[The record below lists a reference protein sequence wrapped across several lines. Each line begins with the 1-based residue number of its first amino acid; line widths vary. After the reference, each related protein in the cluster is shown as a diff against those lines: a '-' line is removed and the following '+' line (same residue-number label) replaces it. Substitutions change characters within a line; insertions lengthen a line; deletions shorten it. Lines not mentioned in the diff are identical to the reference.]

1 MSAGS
6 SDQSWDN
13 RNSSARELIDSQW
26 PAIKRLRRRLISPVF
41 RLVDAGLPLLRP
53 LRKHI
58 LICGFPRSGTTLL
71 QMMLENGIP
80 SARYFGKEFSGWRAA
95 TYTWRNHEI
104 VISKMPHD
112 LFRLD
117 SLRCF
122 YSMRQADLKIILTLR
137 DPRDVLTSQR
147 KTGGP
152 EGYVVGPERWRTYYR
167 ALLKQI
173 HQPDLILVRYE
184 QLVSDPDAIQKQV
197 EAFTGEAMATPF
209 HQFHTVDRPDFQT
222 NTLNGLRP
230 VETSLVGRWSVP
242 QHHAYLQHILRE
254 LPELPEA
261 LIKLGYEP
269 DTKWIGN
276 C

>member
-1 MSAGS
+1 MSVSS
-6 SDQSWDN
+6 SDQSWN
-13 RNSSARELIDSQW
+13 ARETSPEGLIDSQW
-26 PAIKRLRRRLISPVF
+26 PLIKRLRRRLICPVY
-41 RLVDAGLPLLRP
+41 RLVDSGLPLLTP

-80 SARYFGKEFSGWRAA
+80 TARYFGKEFSGWRAA
-95 TYTWRNHEI
+95 TYTWRNHDI

-122 YSMRQADLKIILTLR
+122 YSMRSADLKIILTLR

-147 KTGGP
+147 KTDGP
-152 EGYVVGPERWRTYYR
+152 EGYVVGPERWRSYYH
-167 ALLKQI
+167 ALLKQMDHSDSI
-173 HQPDLILVRYE
+173 IVRYE
-184 QLVSDPDAIQKQV
+184 QLVSDPGSVQKCV
-197 EAFTGEAMATPF
+197 ESFAGEKMVTPF
-209 HQFHTVDRPDFQT
+209 QHFHTVDRPDFQT

-230 VETSLVGRWSVP
+230 VETSLVGRWSDP
-242 QHHAYLQHILRE
+242 EHRAYLQKILRE

-261 LIKLGYEP
+261 LVKLGYEP
-269 DTKWIGN
+269 DTKWVDQY
-276 C
+276 

>member
-1 MSAGS
+1 MSLSS
-6 SDQSWDN
+6 SDQSSI
-13 RNSSARELIDSQW
+13 RQQSSGDGLIDSQW
-26 PAIKRLRRRLISPVF
+26 PAIKRLRRRLFCPVY
-41 RLVDAGLPLLRP
+41 RIVDTGLPLLRP
-53 LRKHI
+53 LKKHI

-80 SARYFGKEFSGWRAA
+80 KSRYFGREFSGWRAA
-95 TYTWRNHEI
+95 TYAWRNHDI

-122 YSMRQADLKIILTLR
+122 YAMRPAKLKIILTLR

-152 EGYVVGPERWRTYYR
+152 EGYVVSPERWRSYYV

-173 HQPDLILVRYE
+173 DQPDATLIRYE
-184 QLVSDPDAIQKQV
+184 DLVSQPDSVQERI
-197 EAFTGEAMATPF
+197 ESFTGEKMAISF
-209 HQFHTVDRPDFQT
+209 CQFHTVDRPDFQT

-230 VETSLVGRWSVP
+230 VEASLVGRWSVP
-242 QHHAYLQHILRE
+242 EHHTYLQKVLGE

-269 DTKWIGN
+269 DMKWAESY
-276 C
+276 